1 MSRLLV
7 VMAAWVVAG
16 CANTSLPREDVA
28 LSNYTAGY
36 LAGLRDASHG
46 AKAVASTTMPGTM
59 PNP

>member
-1 MSRLLV
+1 M